1 MHLCSKSTKSIR
13 KREETTLNYY
23 LCRKKGVNMATG
35 GKPIE
40 LGLEL
45 LERKDVVGQGEHR
58 FINSDIGFV
67 NSMYD
72 LNTKI
77 FRVGQPYRIK
87 EGRIIQLLSGEV
99 KASINLI
106 EHTFQPGNIILI
118 SPGAIIEAMS
128 ISTQFD
134 MRVIAPSNDFIQF
147 SSKSD
152 FSSHYLSGQLNTSL
166 KVTSEEWSQV
176 NAFYTLL
183 WNILQE
189 PIFQKETIRSLLM
202 ALLYYIEYIQREKQ
216 ITVEIPSRQEELFQ
230 RFIALVNEYCK
241 TKRNVGFYADKLCL
255 TPRYLNTVIKQVS
268 QQTVMDWINQ
278 AIILE
283 AKVLLKHSNLLVYQI
298 SDELQ
303 FATPSFF
310 CKFFKKMTG
319 MTPQEYQKK

>member
-1 MHLCSKSTKSIR
+1 MP
-13 KREETTLNYY
+13 
-23 LCRKKGVNMATG
+23 TG

-67 NSMYD
+67 NSMSD

-87 EGRIIQLLSGEV
+87 EGRIIQMLDGEV
-99 KASINLI
+99 HASINLI
-106 EHTFQPGNIILI
+106 EYTFQPENIVLI
-118 SPGAIIEAMS
+118 SPGAIIEAIY
-128 ISTQFD
+128 ISPQFD

-147 SSKSD
+147 SNKNE
-152 FSSHYLSGQLNTSL
+152 FSSQYLSGQLNTSL
-166 KVTSEEWSQV
+166 NVTNKEWSQID
-176 NAFYTLL
+176 AFYSLM

-189 PIFQKETIRSLLM
+189 PVYQKETIRNLLM
-202 ALLYYIEYIQREKQ
+202 ALLYYIEHIQRKKQ
-216 ITVEIPSRQEELFQ
+216 ITIEIPSRQEELFQ
-230 RFIALVNEYCK
+230 RFIALVNENCK
-241 TKRNVGFYADKLCL
+241 AQRNVGFYADKLCL
-255 TPRYLNTVIKQVS
+255 TPRYLNTVIKQAS

-283 AKVLLKHSNLLVYQI
+283 AKVLLKHSNLLVYQV